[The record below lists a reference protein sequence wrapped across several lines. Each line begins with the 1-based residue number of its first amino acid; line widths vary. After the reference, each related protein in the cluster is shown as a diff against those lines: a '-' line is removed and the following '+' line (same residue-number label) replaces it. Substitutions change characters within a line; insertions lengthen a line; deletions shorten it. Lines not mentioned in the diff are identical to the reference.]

1 MITAA
6 NYFTL
11 LSKNARREHDAWW
24 LISERTGSDDSRK
37 EKLRA
42 TLQFFGQEAK
52 LDEFSQALNSSPES
66 SALSPELSGMF
77 EQLAFDLKEYLR
89 PEELDV
95 FQNIHFGLLPLSSVD
110 GLCLDRTIHG
120 EQLDGF
126 LVILNEGLWVCAQ
139 LLAKAFVLENLDG
152 DFAELHRS
160 GQQDFE
166 LAIRHYISPSSKNA
180 NSVFFENI
188 SPSVDGQLSAGQ
200 SSMAILI
207 LQFVVMHEVGH
218 IVNRDLDLASE
229 YRFHIG
235 KTPAAPSA
243 PTKKYWD
250 AECAADEYSLDAI
263 CRHSRTDISRWAN
276 FCTIYV
282 FFHWLASVE
291 KVTEFPLCPLHP
303 PPSDRGE
310 RLLRWMYSHYPP
322 DQQAIHYIKQTQRI
336 LQSWSKSEPPN
347 ELSEF
352 QHSN

>member
-1 MITAA
+1 MIKTTY
-6 NYFTL
+6 YFAV
-11 LSKNARREHDAWW
+11 LSKNASREHDAWW

-77 EQLAFDLKEYLR
+77 EQLTLDLKEFLR
-89 PEELDV
+89 PEEFNV
-95 FQNIHFGLLPLSSVD
+95 FENIHFGLLPLSSVD
-110 GLCLDRTIHG
+110 GLCLDRTIQG
-120 EQLDGF
+120 EMLDGF
-126 LVILNEGLWVCAQ
+126 LVILNEGLWVCTH
-139 LLAKAFVLENLDG
+139 LLSKAFILENLDG
-152 DFAELHRS
+152 DFTELRRS

-166 LAIRHYISPSSKNA
+166 LAIRHYIAPTGKNA
-180 NSVFFENI
+180 NSVFFENL
-188 SPSVDGQLSAGQ
+188 PPAVDGQLSAAQ
-200 SSMAILI
+200 STMAILI
-207 LQFVVMHEVGH
+207 LQFVVLHEVGH
-218 IVNRDLDLASE
+218 IVNRDFELAGE

-243 PTKKYWD
+243 PTQKYWD

-263 CRHSRTDISRWAN
+263 CRHSRADISRWAN

-291 KVTEFPLCPLHP
+291 KVTGCPLCPLHP
-303 PPSDRGE
+303 PPSELGE

-322 DQQAIHYIKQTQRI
+322 DQQAIHYIKQTQSI
-336 LQSWSKSEPPN
+336 LQSWIKSELHN

>member
-1 MITAA
+1 MITAV
-6 NYFTL
+6 NYFEV

-24 LISERTGSDDSRK
+24 LTSERTGTDDSRK
-37 EKLRA
+37 DKLRA

-52 LDEFSQALNSSPES
+52 LDELSHILNSSPES

-77 EQLAFDLKEYLR
+77 EQLALDLREYLR

-110 GLCLDRTIHG
+110 GLCLDRSIQG
-120 EQLDGF
+120 EPLDGF

-139 LLAKAFVLENLDG
+139 LLAKSFVLENLDG
-152 DFAELHRS
+152 DFAELRRS

-166 LAIRHYISPSSKNA
+166 VAICHYLAPTAKNA
-180 NSVFFENI
+180 NYVFFENM
-188 SPSVDGQLSAGQ
+188 PPAVDGQLSAGQ

-207 LQFVVMHEVGH
+207 LQFVVLHEIGH
-218 IVNRDLDLASE
+218 IINRDFNLIGE
-229 YRFHIG
+229 YRFHLG
-235 KTPAAPSA
+235 KTPAAPSV
-243 PTKKYWD
+243 PTQKYWN

-263 CRHSRTDISRWAN
+263 CRHSVSDISRWAN

-282 FFHWLASVE
+282 FFHWLASIE
-291 KVTEFPLCPLHP
+291 KATASPLCPLHP

-322 DQQAIHYIKQTQRI
+322 DQQAINYIKQTQRI
-336 LQSWSKSEPPN
+336 LQSWSKSEPSN
-347 ELSEF
+347 ELSEL
-352 QHSN
+352 